1 MTEATLET
9 ATRPVDRGWLI
20 ASILQ
25 GAWRAQPESVT
36 MTEAQLQTILPILV
50 RAGTAALAWR
60 RIRGTPL
67 ASSEPGRQIQTA
79 RRIQAAEAAIRQADL
94 EQVLALPAIHEA
106 DPVLLKGWAHG
117 QLYPEPAV
125 RHYTDIDLLIQPA
138 FLESVS
144 QALATLVPAD
154 PARAAPIDLQT
165 AAKDLP
171 ERSWAQLLAHSRV
184 LSLPRG
190 QVRALGFE
198 DTLRL
203 SCIHMMRHLSFH
215 PLWLCDA
222 SVLVENLPS
231 GFDWD
236 YCLNGDRRRT
246 DWMLSVL
253 RLANQTLGTRL
264 DRCPERRLP
273 RAVPPWMVRAML
285 RWWGNEAT
293 YIYPWP
299 LPDPIGSV
307 AREDPRRLLQVFA
320 DRWPDPLQAVS
331 RYSWPLNRVSGKA
344 AQIRDFVGRA
354 LTWAPRH
361 AGRGALK
368 P

>member
-1 MTEATLET
+1 MTDATLE
-9 ATRPVDRGWLI
+9 ARTRPVERGWLV
-20 ASILQ
+20 ASVLS
-25 GAWRAQPESVT
+25 GAWRAKPEPVS
-36 MTEAQLQTILPILV
+36 MTEAQLRTIVPILV
-50 RAGTAALAWR
+50 RGGTAALAWR
-60 RIRGTPL
+60 RIRETPL
-67 ASSEPGRQIQTA
+67 AATDAGREIQTA

-94 EQVLALPAIHEA
+94 EQVLALEAVRTA

-117 QLYPEPAV
+117 QLYSEPAV

-138 FLESVS
+138 FLEPVS

-154 PARAAPIDLQT
+154 PARSAPIDLQT
-165 AAKDLP
+165 EAKDLP
-171 ERSWAQLLAHSRV
+171 ERSWAQLLGHSRV
-184 LSLPRG
+184 LALPSGR
-190 QVRALGFE
+190 VRALGFE

-203 SCIHMMRHLSFH
+203 SCIHMMRHLGFH
-215 PLWLCDA
+215 PLWLCDV

-246 DWMLSVL
+246 DWLLAVL

-264 DRCPERRLP
+264 DRCPGRRLP

-299 LPDPIGSV
+299 LPDSIGSV
-307 AREDPRRLLQVFA
+307 VKDDPRQLLRVFA
-320 DRWPDPLQAVS
+320 DRWPDPLQAVG
-331 RYSWPLNRVSGKA
+331 RYSWPLNRVSGRV
-344 AQIRDFVGRA
+344 AQVRDFVSRA
-354 LTWAPRH
+354 LTWVPRP
-361 AGRGALK
+361 ARRGAVK